1 MGRGVVVTHGGA
13 RGVGSGAHR
22 GGGEALDLVHG
33 RIREVRVE
41 LGDAAGRG
49 GGHGDG
55 RCTAVVPRRVGNC
68 G

>member
-13 RGVGSGAHR
+13 RGVGYGAYR

-33 RIREVRVE
+33 RIREVCVE
-41 LGDAAGRG
+41 LGDATGRG

-55 RCTAVVPRRVGNC
+55 R
-68 G
+68 